1 MSQPEDSFEIRL
13 MQPEDADGTV
23 ALYRATYGDAYP
35 IREIYD
41 PQALLRQQETGAM
54 YHVVCR
60 AKQGPVAG
68 HWGLYRTSAPFSGLY
83 ESGHGMVLAE
93 YRGRG
98 LNDIIARYTLETLI
112 PRLGIPAVWGEAVAN
127 HVFMQKTCS
136 VSGYSE
142 TGIELDLMPAASY
155 EKEKSASGR
164 VGAVLVFRVYQTRG
178 QTIHL
183 PDPYAGLLREL
194 HREAHDASHAYR
206 NAPADVPPEGPSD
219 VQSVVFEGAN
229 LARLTV
235 QAIGSDL
242 REIMMGKEKLHTGG
256 GATVFQAFLRLTDPG
271 IGFAVRTLR
280 GCGYFFG
287 GVLPRWFD
295 DDGFLMQKLL
305 HEPNVAGLKLYSD
318 KAKRILDFILRDREE
333 VTAR

>member
-1 MSQPEDSFEIRL
+1 MSQLEDSFEIRL
-13 MQPEDADGTV
+13 MQPEDANGTV

-41 PQALLRQQETGAM
+41 PEALLRQQETGAM

-60 AKQGPVAG
+60 TADGLVAG
-68 HWGLYRTSAPFSGLY
+68 HWGLYRTSAPFPGIY
-83 ESGHGMVLAE
+83 EAGHGMILAE

-98 LNDIIARYTLETLI
+98 LNDRIARYTIETLI

-127 HVFMQKTCS
+127 HVFMQKTCA
-136 VSGYSE
+136 VSGYIE

-164 VGAVLVFRVYQTRG
+164 VGAVLVFRLYQTRG

-183 PDPYAGLLREL
+183 PDPYVGLLREL
-194 HREAHDASHAYR
+194 HGEAHDAPHVYHA
-206 NAPADVPPEGPSD
+206 PGDVPPEGPSEM
-219 VQSVVFEGAN
+219 QSIAFEGAN
-229 LARLTV
+229 LARMTI

-242 REIMMGKEKLHTGG
+242 REIVEGKEKLHTGD
-256 GATVFQAFLRLTDPG
+256 GATVFQVYLRLTDPG

-295 DDGFLMQKLL
+295 DDGLMMQKTL
-305 HEPNVAGLKLYSD
+305 HEPNVAGLKLYTD
-318 KAKRILDFILRDREE
+318 KAKRILEFILRDRDE
-333 VTAR
+333 VAAR

>member
-1 MSQPEDSFEIRL
+1 MSQPENIFEVRL
-13 MQPEDADGTV
+13 MKPEDADGTV

-41 PQALLRQQETGAM
+41 PRALLRQQETGAM

-60 AKQGPVAG
+60 EKQGPVAG
-68 HWGLYRTSAPFSGLY
+68 HWGLFRTSAPFAGIY
-83 ESGHGMVLAE
+83 EAGHGMVLAE

-98 LNDIIARYTLETLI
+98 LNDRIARYTHETLI
-112 PRLGIPAVWGEAVAN
+112 PRLGIAAVWGEAVAN
-127 HVFMQKTCS
+127 HVFMQKTCTA
-136 VSGYSE
+136 SGYSE

-164 VGAVLVFRVYQTRG
+164 VGAVLTFRLYQTRG
-178 QTIHL
+178 QAIRL
-183 PDPYAGLLREL
+183 PDPYAEILRGL
-194 HREAHDASHAYR
+194 HREAHDAPHTYR
-206 NAPADVPPEGPSD
+206 NATADVPPEGPSD
-219 VQSVVFEGAN
+219 VQSVAFEGAN
-229 LARLTV
+229 LARLTI

-242 REIMMGKEKLHTGG
+242 REIVKGKEKLHAGG
-256 GATVFQAFLRLTDPG
+256 GATVFQVYLRLTDPG

-295 DDGFLMQKLL
+295 DDGLMMQKTL
-305 HEPNVAGLKLYSD
+305 HEPNVPGLRLYTD
-318 KAKRILDFILRDREE
+318 KAKTILEFILRDRAE

>member
-1 MSQPEDSFEIRL
+1 MSQPEDSFEVRL
-13 MQPEDADGTV
+13 MQPEDSAGTV
-23 ALYRATYGDAYP
+23 SLYRATYGDAYP

-41 PQALLRQQETGAM
+41 PQALLHQQETGEM

-68 HWGLYRTSAPFSGLY
+68 HWGLYRTSAPFPGIY
-83 ESGHGMVLAE
+83 EAGHGMVLAE

-98 LNDIIARYTLETLI
+98 LNDRIARYTLETLI

-127 HVFMQKTCS
+127 HLFMQKTCA

-164 VGAVLVFRVYQTRG
+164 VGAVLVFRLYQTRE
-178 QTIHL
+178 QTIRL
-183 PDPYAGLLREL
+183 PAPYAGLLREL
-194 HREAHDASHAYR
+194 HREAHDAPHVYR
-206 NAPADVPPEGPSD
+206 NAPTDAPPGGPSE
-219 VQSVVFEGAN
+219 VQSVAFEGAN

-242 REIMMGKEKLHTGG
+242 REIVKEREKLHAGG
-256 GATVFQAFLRLTDPG
+256 GATVFQAYLRLTDPG

-295 DDGFLMQKLL
+295 DDGLMMQKTL
-305 HEPNVAGLKLYSD
+305 HEPNVPGIRLYTD
-318 KAKRILDFILRDREE
+318 KAKRILDFILQDRAE